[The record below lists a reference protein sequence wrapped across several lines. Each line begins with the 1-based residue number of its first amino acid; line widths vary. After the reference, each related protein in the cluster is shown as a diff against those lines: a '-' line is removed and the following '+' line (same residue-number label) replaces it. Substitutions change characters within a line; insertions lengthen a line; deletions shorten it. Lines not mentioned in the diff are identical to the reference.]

1 MQLYMYKSIHIQL
14 KQINTMSKPKEEINE
29 LQKLHILPL
38 STEIDIICL
47 KKDRVIKITKTFEEA
62 LKMDKKEGWKYIF
75 YQKGFFEL
83 YRNKIKTTK

>member
-1 MQLYMYKSIHIQL
+1 
-14 KQINTMSKPKEEINE
+14 MSKPKEEINE

-62 LKMDKKEGWKYIF
+62 LKMDKKAGWKYIF
-75 YQKGFFEL
+75 YQKGFSSFIE
-83 YRNKIKTTK
+83 TK